1 MNITVRDAATI
12 LNVSEK
18 TIYRWIHNAIVP
30 AYKVNEQYRLNRAEL
45 LEWATKRNMSVSPD
59 IFREP
64 ESEGIPMPSL
74 AEAIQTGGIFYRIEG
89 DTRKTALQSII
100 EHIWLPEEVDRE
112 FLLNVLLAREE
123 LGSTGIG
130 DGIAIPHVR
139 NPVVL
144 HITRPFVSLCFLES
158 PIDFNAI
165 DDKPVHAL
173 FTIMSPTVRAHL
185 HMLSRISFALR
196 DERLRAAIEG
206 QAARKEILSE
216 ISRIEKKLNHE

>member
-1 MNITVRDAATI
+1 MDITVRDAATM